1 MKKDI
6 LIPEVRDV
14 AMAIVLEHNETH
26 NVEEWIVYLI
36 NKKETPLE
44 MAVIVSQGFSESK
57 TTSIF
62 RKIIDLLPAQSI
74 AKIELIQPELF
85 ALDNRFQVTF
95 FQNNTL
101 YEKTFLFKKNTIK
114 EGNLRMIKECN
125 KRGIVCI

>member
-6 LIPEVRDV
+6 FIPEVTDV

-44 MAVIVSQGFSESK
+44 MAVIVSQGFSENK

-62 RKIIDLLPAQSI
+62 RKRIDLLPAQSI

-125 KRGIVCI
+125 KRGIICT